1 MIWMIPNEQ
10 GNMTWLPSDLV
21 FVEADVKLKDET
33 GNTTTEG
40 IKRV

>member
-10 GNMTWLPSDLV
+10 DSLMCLPSDLV
-21 FVEADVKLKDET
+21 FVEADVKFKDET